1 MEQQVNSFEAG
12 RGGGGL
18 GLTVLAAMLIP
29 WASFILSLVAGL
41 SSPNYNLVES
51 FAETVGSRF
60 AELDPFSQ
68 TLFIFVSNMVT
79 TILVYILTLALILPG
94 ALLIAFNG
102 FVIGSTISY
111 AVNVKGLTFMQVIG
125 LLAPHGVVELP
136 TFLGVAS
143 AGAYCLLRCRGFT
156 RLMSFT
162 IKVLTIAAALLMVAA
177 LIEVFVTPIVGRAL
191 GA

>member
-1 MEQQVNSFEAG
+1 MEPREEGFESVE
-12 RGGGGL
+12 GGGL
-18 GLTVLAAMLIP
+18 GPRALIALSIP
-29 WASFILSLVAGL
+29 WASFVVSLAVGL
-41 SSPNYNLVES
+41 VSPSYGLVEG
-51 FAETVGSRF
+51 FAETVASRF

-79 TILVYILTLALILPG
+79 TALVYILTLALILPG

-111 AVNVKGLTFMQVIG
+111 AVNVKGLTLIQVIG
-125 LLAPHGVVELP
+125 LIAPHGIVELP

-143 AGAYCLLRCRGFT
+143 AGVYCLVRCRSVTGFIGFT
-156 RLMSFT
+156 V
-162 IKVLTIAAALLMVAA
+162 KVLTVAAALLMVAA
-177 LIEVFVTPIVGRAL
+177 FIEVFVTPLVGKAL